1 MACFCTASHVP
12 VYQIQRPCFSF
23 LWERDRKMAEMI
35 STISWS
41 LSSTNSDVVHI
52 VYKSET
58 GGNGMRALWHPVV
71 VEKNYSLVSQ
81 WQKTSQAMIVMLRES
96 LIIIFS
102 LTQRGEKFYVIHPFP
117 PHFIGTHITYGCFLV
132 NCWWWWAAGRF
143 HLSRLCIFL
152 VTLTD
157 QTM

>member
-1 MACFCTASHVP
+1 MFQSTKFKDLVSVFC
-12 VYQIQRPCFSF
+12 
-23 LWERDRKMAEMI
+23 ERETEKWRR
-35 STISWS
+35 WS
-41 LSSTNSDVVHI
+41 LQFRDLSSTNSDVVHI